1 MRLRTRLLPV
11 PVTWKKTR
19 PRRSRPSVE
28 ACPRLPPAPGIPLT
42 STVTRETVSLDSVR
56 TSLADV
62 VAACDDLG
70 AQLLGHLMAEAP
82 GTNILVCPLGLALAL
97 ALVADGAT
105 DAATQGYDRLLGA
118 GGRDRDRAWSAV
130 QTALGRYDR
139 SLDGFDPGKPP
150 ETPLVHVANHV
161 VVVDREEVA
170 VSQAYLDTVLRWFS
184 AQVEKV
190 PVGDLAA
197 NLSAWAQEH
206 TAGLI
211 KKTGIEVT
219 GDTALVLQN
228 ALLFAARWSTPFNA
242 EGTAEDTFTRAD
254 GSTTRA
260 QFMNDTRTIP
270 YARGRDWAAVRLDYQ
285 DGQGGGWPRGQGLA
299 MDVVLPRRRTS
310 PADLPPATW
319 AQASAALD
327 RAAGLAGRA
336 AGLAGRAVG
345 VGRVEVAGL
354 DQATSPGRAE
364 VAGPGQMKGPDYRRV
379 RIALPVLD
387 LVSGP
392 TDLLGLLHDLGL
404 DTFGLEGIAPGLYLS
419 QVVQQ
424 TRLILDEEGTVAA
437 ALTEAATMR
446 GCAPVQDDPTNFIVN
461 RPYVLRLRD
470 LATGTTLVQ
479 ATVMDP
485 TTS

>member
-228 ALLFAARWSTPFNA
+228 ALLFAAQWDTPFK
-242 EGTAEDTFTRAD
+242 AEDTREGTFTRAD

-327 RAAGLAGRA
+327 RAAGVGRA
-336 AGLAGRAVG
+336 
-345 VGRVEVAGL
+345 EVAGP

-364 VAGPGQMKGPDYRRV
+364 VAGLGMKGPEYRRV

-446 GCAPVQDDPTNFIVN
+446 GCAPVQDDPTDFIVN

-479 ATVMDP
+479 AAVMDP
-485 TTS
+485 TAS

>member
-11 PVTWKKTR
+11 PGTWKKTR

-28 ACPRLPPAPGIPLT
+28 TCPRLPSAPGVPLT
-42 STVTRETVSLDSVR
+42 SAVARETVSLDSVR

-327 RAAGLAGRA
+327 RAAGVGRA
-336 AGLAGRAVG
+336 
-345 VGRVEVAGL
+345 EVAGP

-364 VAGPGQMKGPDYRRV
+364 VAGLGMKGPEYRRV

-446 GCAPVQDDPTNFIVN
+446 GCAPVQDDPTDFIVN

-470 LATGTTLVQ
+470 LVTGTTLVQ
-479 ATVMDP
+479 AAVMDP
-485 TTS
+485 TAS

>member
-105 DAATQGYDRLLGA
+105 DATTQGYDRLLGA

-161 VVVDREEVA
+161 VVVDRKDLT
-170 VSQAYLDTVLRWFS
+170 VSQTYLDTVLRWFS
-184 AQVEKV
+184 AQIEKV
-190 PVGDLAA
+190 PLGDLAD
-197 NLSAWAQEH
+197 NLSKWADKN

-211 KKTGIEVT
+211 KKTGVQVT

-228 ALLFAARWSTPFNA
+228 ALLFAAQWDTPFKA
-242 EGTAEDTFTRAD
+242 EDTAEDTFTRAD
-254 GSTTRA
+254 GSTT
-260 QFMNDTRTIP
+260 QTKFMHGTRIIP
-270 YARGRDWAAVRLDYQ
+270 YAYGQGWAAVRLGY
-285 DGQGGGWPRGQGLA
+285 QGGELDGQGLA
-299 MDVVLPRRRTS
+299 MDVVLPNQGTS

-327 RAAGLAGRA
+327 QA

-345 VGRVEVAGL
+345 LGRVEVAGL
-354 DQATSPGRAE
+354 DQATSPARAE
-364 VAGPGQMKGPDYRRV
+364 VAGPGMKGPDYRRV

-437 ALTEAATMR
+437 ALTEAAIMD

-479 ATVMDP
+479 AAIMGP
-485 TTS
+485 AA

>member
-11 PVTWKKTR
+11 PGTWKKTR

-28 ACPRLPPAPGIPLT
+28 ACPRLPSAPGVPLT
-42 STVTRETVSLDSVR
+42 SAVARETVSLDSVR

-62 VAACDDLG
+62 AAACDDLG

-130 QTALGRYDR
+130 QTALNRNDR

-161 VVVDREEVA
+161 VVVDRKDLT
-170 VSQAYLDTVLRWFS
+170 VSQTYLDTVLRWFS
-184 AQVEKV
+184 AQIEKV
-190 PVGDLAA
+190 PLGDLAD
-197 NLSAWAQEH
+197 NLSKWADKN

-211 KKTGIEVT
+211 KKTGIQVT
-219 GDTALVLQN
+219 SDTALVLQN

-242 EGTAEDTFTRAD
+242 EGTAEDTFTRTD

-270 YARGRDWAAVRLDYQ
+270 YARGRDWAAVRLGYQ
-285 DGQGGGWPRGQGLA
+285 GGEGGGWPRGQGLA

-327 RAAGLAGRA
+327 RAAGVGRA
-336 AGLAGRAVG
+336 
-345 VGRVEVAGL
+345 EVAGP

-364 VAGPGQMKGPDYRRV
+364 VAGLGMKGPEYRRV

-446 GCAPVQDDPTNFIVN
+446 GCAPVQDDPTDFIVN

-479 ATVMDP
+479 AAVMDP
-485 TTS
+485 TAS

>member
-1 MRLRTRLLPV
+1 M
-11 PVTWKKTR
+11 
-19 PRRSRPSVE
+19 
-28 ACPRLPPAPGIPLT
+28 A
-42 STVTRETVSLDSVR
+42 RETVSLDSVR

-62 VAACDDLG
+62 VAACDELG

-242 EGTAEDTFTRAD
+242 EGTAEDTFTRVD

-327 RAAGLAGRA
+327 RAVGVGRA
-336 AGLAGRAVG
+336 AG

-437 ALTEAATMR
+437 ALTEAAIMD

>member
-11 PVTWKKTR
+11 PGTWKKTR

-28 ACPRLPPAPGIPLT
+28 ACPRLPSAPGVPLT
-42 STVTRETVSLDSVR
+42 SAVARETVSLDSVR

-327 RAAGLAGRA
+327 RAAGVGRA
-336 AGLAGRAVG
+336 
-345 VGRVEVAGL
+345 EVAGP

-364 VAGPGQMKGPDYRRV
+364 VAGLGMKGPEYRRV

-446 GCAPVQDDPTNFIVN
+446 GCAPVQDDPTDFIVN

-470 LATGTTLVQ
+470 LVTGTTLVQ
-479 ATVMDP
+479 AAVMDP
-485 TTS
+485 TAS

>member
-1 MRLRTRLLPV
+1 M
-11 PVTWKKTR
+11 
-19 PRRSRPSVE
+19 
-28 ACPRLPPAPGIPLT
+28 A
-42 STVTRETVSLDSVR
+42 RETVSLDSVR

-62 VAACDDLG
+62 VAACDELG

-161 VVVDREEVA
+161 VVVDREGVS

-190 PVGDLAA
+190 PAGDLAA
-197 NLSAWAQEH
+197 NLSAWAQGH

-211 KKTGIEVT
+211 KKTGVQVT
-219 GDTALVLQN
+219 SDTALVLQN

-285 DGQGGGWPRGQGLA
+285 DGQGGGWPRGQGLT

-327 RAAGLAGRA
+327 RAAGLD
-336 AGLAGRAVG
+336 RAVE

-364 VAGPGQMKGPDYRRV
+364 VAGPGMKGPDYRRV

-392 TDLLGLLHDLGL
+392 VELLEMLKALGL
-404 DTFGLEGIAPGLYLS
+404 DASSLDGIALGLSIS

-424 TRLILDEEGTVAA
+424 VRLLVDEEGTVAA
-437 ALTEAATMR
+437 ALTEAAIMD
-446 GCAPVQDDPTNFIVN
+446 GCAPVQDDPTDFIVN

-479 ATVMDP
+479 AAVMDP

>member
-1 MRLRTRLLPV
+1 MSPRTRQPS
-11 PVTWKKTR
+11 
-19 PRRSRPSVE
+19 RRSLL
-28 ACPRLPPAPGIPLT
+28 ALAALAPTASALLASCSSSATGTPLT
-42 STVTRETVSLDSVR
+42 STVTRETVSLNSVR
-56 TSLADV
+56 TSLAD
-62 VAACDDLG
+62 AAGACDELG
-70 AQLLGHLMAEAP
+70 AQLLSHLLTQSP
-82 GTNILVCPLGLALAL
+82 GTNALASPLSLALAL

-105 DAATQGYDRLLGA
+105 DATTQGYDKLLGVS
-118 GGRDRDRAWSAV
+118 GQERDQTWSAV
-130 QTALGRYDR
+130 QTALNRNDR

-161 VVVDREEVA
+161 VVVDRKDLT
-170 VSQAYLDTVLRWFS
+170 VSQTYLDTVLRWFS
-184 AQVEKV
+184 AQIEKV
-190 PVGDLAA
+190 PLGDLAD
-197 NLSAWAQEH
+197 NLSKWADKN

-327 RAAGLAGRA
+327 RAAGVGRA
-336 AGLAGRAVG
+336 
-345 VGRVEVAGL
+345 EVAGP

-364 VAGPGQMKGPDYRRV
+364 VAGLGMKGPEYRRV

-446 GCAPVQDDPTNFIVN
+446 GCAPVQDDPTDFIVN

-470 LATGTTLVQ
+470 LVTGTTLVQ
-479 ATVMDP
+479 AAVMDP
-485 TTS
+485 TAS

>member
-11 PVTWKKTR
+11 PGTWKKTR

-28 ACPRLPPAPGIPLT
+28 ACPRLPSAPGIPLT

-105 DAATQGYDRLLGA
+105 DATTQGYDKLLGVS
-118 GGRDRDRAWSAV
+118 GQERDQTWSAV
-130 QTALGRYDR
+130 QTALNRNDR

-161 VVVDREEVA
+161 VVVDRKDLT
-170 VSQAYLDTVLRWFS
+170 VSQTYLDTVLRWFS
-184 AQVEKV
+184 AQIEKV
-190 PVGDLAA
+190 PLGDLAD
-197 NLSAWAQEH
+197 NLSKWADKN

-211 KKTGIEVT
+211 KKTGVQVT

-228 ALLFAARWSTPFNA
+228 ALLFAARWSRPFEA

-254 GSTTRA
+254 GSTT
-260 QFMNDTRTIP
+260 QTKFMHGTRTVP
-270 YARGRDWAAVRLDYQ
+270 YARGRDWAAVRLGY
-285 DGQGGGWPRGQGLA
+285 QGGELDGQGLA
-299 MDVVLPRRRTS
+299 MDVVLPNQGTS

-327 RAAGLAGRA
+327 QAAAGSDQN
-336 AGLAGRAVG
+336 
-345 VGRVEVAGL
+345 EVKI
-354 DQATSPGRAE
+354 
-364 VAGPGQMKGPDYRRV
+364 V
-379 RIALPVLD
+379 LPKLD
-387 LVSGP
+387 LTSGP
-392 TDLLGLLHDLGL
+392 TELLEMLKALGL
-404 DTFGLEGIAPGLYLS
+404 DTSSLDGIALGLSIS

-424 TRLILDEEGTVAA
+424 VRLLVDEEGTVAA
-437 ALTEAATMR
+437 ALTEVGLTAGAA
-446 GCAPVQDDPTNFIVN
+446 PDQSKPIDFVVDH
-461 RPYVLRLRD
+461 PYVLRLRD

-479 ATVMDP
+479 AAIMGP
-485 TTS
+485 AA

>member
-1 MRLRTRLLPV
+1 M
-11 PVTWKKTR
+11 
-19 PRRSRPSVE
+19 
-28 ACPRLPPAPGIPLT
+28 A
-42 STVTRETVSLDSVR
+42 RETVSLDSVR

-62 VAACDDLG
+62 VAACDELG

-161 VVVDREEVA
+161 VVVDREGVS

-190 PVGDLAA
+190 PAGDLAA
-197 NLSAWAQEH
+197 NLSAWAQGH

-211 KKTGIEVT
+211 KKTGVQVT

-228 ALLFAARWSTPFNA
+228 ALLFAAQWDTPFK
-242 EGTAEDTFTRAD
+242 AEDTREGTFTRAD
-254 GSTTRA
+254 GSTT
-260 QFMNDTRTIP
+260 QTKFMHGTRIIP
-270 YARGRDWAAVRLDYQ
+270 YAYGQGWAAVRLGY
-285 DGQGGGWPRGQGLA
+285 QGGELDGQGLA
-299 MDVVLPRRRTS
+299 MDVVLPNQGTS

-327 RAAGLAGRA
+327 QAAAGSDQN
-336 AGLAGRAVG
+336 
-345 VGRVEVAGL
+345 EVKI
-354 DQATSPGRAE
+354 
-364 VAGPGQMKGPDYRRV
+364 V
-379 RIALPVLD
+379 LPKLD
-387 LVSGP
+387 LTSGP
-392 TDLLGLLHDLGL
+392 VELLEMLKALGL
-404 DTFGLEGIAPGLYLS
+404 DTSSLDGIALGLSIS

-424 TRLILDEEGTVAA
+424 VRLLVDEEGTVAA
-437 ALTEAATMR
+437 ALTEVGLTAGAA
-446 GCAPVQDDPTNFIVN
+446 PDQSKPIDFVVDH
-461 RPYVLRLRD
+461 PYVLRLRD

-479 ATVMDP
+479 AAIMGP
-485 TTS
+485 AA

>member
-11 PVTWKKTR
+11 PVTWKKAR

-28 ACPRLPPAPGIPLT
+28 ACPRLPPAPGVPLT
-42 STVTRETVSLDSVR
+42 SAVARETVSLDSVR

-62 VAACDDLG
+62 VAACDELG

-82 GTNILVCPLGLALAL
+82 GTNVLVCPLGLALAL

-190 PVGDLAA
+190 PAGDLAA
-197 NLSAWAQEH
+197 NLSAWAQGH

-219 GDTALVLQN
+219 DDTALVLQN
-228 ALLFAARWSTPFNA
+228 ALLFAAQWDTPFNA

-254 GSTTRA
+254 GSTT
-260 QFMNDTRTIP
+260 QTKFMHGTRIIP
-270 YARGRDWAAVRLDYQ
+270 YAYGQGWAAVRLGY
-285 DGQGGGWPRGQGLA
+285 QGGELDGQGLA
-299 MDVVLPRRRTS
+299 MDVVLPNQGTS

-327 RAAGLAGRA
+327 QAAAGSDQN
-336 AGLAGRAVG
+336 
-345 VGRVEVAGL
+345 EVKI
-354 DQATSPGRAE
+354 
-364 VAGPGQMKGPDYRRV
+364 V
-379 RIALPVLD
+379 LPKLD
-387 LVSGP
+387 LTSGP
-392 TDLLGLLHDLGL
+392 VELLEMLKALGL
-404 DTFGLEGIAPGLYLS
+404 DTSSLDGIALGLSIS

-424 TRLILDEEGTVAA
+424 VRLLVDEEGTVAA
-437 ALTEAATMR
+437 ALTEVGLTAGAA
-446 GCAPVQDDPTNFIVN
+446 PDQSKPIDFVVDH
-461 RPYVLRLRD
+461 PYVLRLRD

-479 ATVMDP
+479 AAIMGP
-485 TTS
+485 AA

>member
-56 TSLADV
+56 TSLAD
-62 VAACDDLG
+62 AAGACDDLG

-105 DAATQGYDRLLGA
+105 DATTQGYDKLLGVS
-118 GGRDRDRAWSAV
+118 GQERDQTWSAV
-130 QTALGRYDR
+130 QTALNRNDR

-161 VVVDREEVA
+161 VVVDRKDLT
-170 VSQAYLDTVLRWFS
+170 VSQTYLDTVLRWFS
-184 AQVEKV
+184 AQIEKV
-190 PVGDLAA
+190 PLGDLAD
-197 NLSAWAQEH
+197 NLSKWADKN

-211 KKTGIEVT
+211 KKTGIQVT
-219 GDTALVLQN
+219 SDTALVLQN
-228 ALLFAARWSTPFNA
+228 ALLFAAQWDTPFK
-242 EGTAEDTFTRAD
+242 AEDTREGTFTRAD
-254 GSTTRA
+254 GSTT
-260 QFMNDTRTIP
+260 QTKFMHGTRTIP
-270 YARGRDWAAVRLDYQ
+270 YAYGQGWAAVRLGY
-285 DGQGGGWPRGQGLA
+285 QGGELDGQGLA
-299 MDVVLPRRRTS
+299 MDVVLPNQGTS

-327 RAAGLAGRA
+327 QAAAGPDQN
-336 AGLAGRAVG
+336 
-345 VGRVEVAGL
+345 EVKI
-354 DQATSPGRAE
+354 
-364 VAGPGQMKGPDYRRV
+364 V
-379 RIALPVLD
+379 LPKLD
-387 LVSGP
+387 LTSGP
-392 TDLLGLLHDLGL
+392 VELLEMLKALGL
-404 DTFGLEGIAPGLYLS
+404 DTSSLDGIALGLSIS

-424 TRLILDEEGTVAA
+424 VRLLVDEEGTVAA
-437 ALTEAATMR
+437 ALTEVGLTAGAA
-446 GCAPVQDDPTNFIVN
+446 PDQSKPIDFVVDH
-461 RPYVLRLRD
+461 PYVLRLRD

-479 ATVMDP
+479 AAIMDP
-485 TTS
+485 TA